1 MTHGRPQKLRH
12 AKRVRYARMG
22 QQICMRRLTER
33 VAERVVKEQVAR
45 LLSHAARRMDLLS
58 QAIHRTREAT
68 EILIAAM
75 NKGAA

>member
-1 MTHGRPQKLRH
+1 MTNGHSQKLRH

-22 QQICMRRLTER
+22 HQIHMRRLTKRSVER
-33 VAERVVKEQVAR
+33 LFNESVASLFSQQVRHLDSFAR
-45 LLSHAARRMDLLS
+45 
-58 QAIHRTREAT
+58 AIQRTREAT